1 MRQSGDA
8 AQFAEWFPC
17 LLEALGLSHTIKS
30 GVVIHTV
37 IKVLEQE
44 DRKVILNYLESLRSA
59 WPKNPVSKN
68 KINKYISK
76 CIFYTFL

>member
-1 MRQSGDA
+1 MRQSGDV
-8 AQFAEWFPC
+8 AQFAEWFPS
-17 LLEALGLSHTIKS
+17 LLEALGLSHTIKL

-44 DRKVILNYLESLRSA
+44 DQKVILNYLESLRSA

-68 KINKYISK
+68 KINK
-76 CIFYTFL
+76 